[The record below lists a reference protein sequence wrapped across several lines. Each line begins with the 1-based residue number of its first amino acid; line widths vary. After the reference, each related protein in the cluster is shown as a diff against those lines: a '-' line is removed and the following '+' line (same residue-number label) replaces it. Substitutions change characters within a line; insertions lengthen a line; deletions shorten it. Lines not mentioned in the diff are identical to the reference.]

1 MASESRLHIVTPP
14 HNGMIVD
21 QEEEFMFE
29 KSRRSAEREGVQKS
43 NISHW
48 MAGSCRCFL
57 RAVQSSTAACARR
70 HPSFSSK
77 SCPRQRPAQEGSRF
91 VSVFAESVDRGV
103 ELATPPGAP
112 HLASW
117 HHTSIWKRCQ
127 RSRSSNMVRVKG
139 YPNINSFFFE
149 ERSDMF
155 CLLRQYIDA
164 RALTL
169 TQRLGTF
176 TWMSA

>member
-1 MASESRLHIVTPP
+1 M
-14 HNGMIVD
+14 
-21 QEEEFMFE
+21 
-29 KSRRSAEREGVQKS
+29 KKS

-77 SCPRQRPAQEGSRF
+77 SCPRQRPAQGGSRF
-91 VSVFAESVDRGV
+91 VSVLAESVNRGV
-103 ELATPPGAP
+103 QLATPPGAP

-127 RSRSSNMVRVKG
+127 RSRSSNMVRLVERISNIIFFLMKNNRPAFLVLFFPCSASFDSTSTLAPSHG
-139 YPNINSFFFE
+139 RRGWVGLLGCLHSRKSNVSSTDSQLAPNSTT
-149 ERSDMF
+149 RPP
-155 CLLRQYIDA
+155 
-164 RALTL
+164 
-169 TQRLGTF
+169 
-176 TWMSA
+176 